1 MGCDV
6 APITVIMPVRDR
18 AAIVMR
24 ALGSVA
30 EQVPQPSHLILVDND
45 SSDATMSVLRDFA
58 YARSGGAMK
67 ITIVAE
73 GRVGAS
79 AARNAGLALAD
90 TDWVMFFDSDDLM
103 LPGHIAAAHSA
114 MRNNAHAKIIGWD
127 VLYRDLSGCVCK
139 KPFADSDVMYNCVV
153 HGTMATQRYM
163 ARTDLVRSAGG
174 WNEDVYAWVDIELGV
189 RLLSHVD
196 AGRDICYLR
205 REPTVQ
211 VNATACSITGVSFAA
226 KAGVWE
232 RAIDCIE
239 ASLAPADAWI
249 ADMKRAV
256 LAGLYRREG
265 ARLLSARLLRSMS
278 ASRHRLLWR
287 FVAAFTGLGLRG
299 GATIARVF
307 MPKKALV

>member
-1 MGCDV
+1 MGYDV
-6 APITVIMPVRDR
+6 APITVVMPVRNR
-18 AAIVMR
+18 AAMVMR
-24 ALGSVA
+24 ALASVA
-30 EQVPQPSHLILVDND
+30 AQIPQPSHLIVVDND
-45 SSDATMSVLRDFA
+45 SSDGTMSVLRDFA
-58 YARSGGAMK
+58 NARSEGVMR
-67 ITIVAE
+67 ITVVSE
-73 GRVGAS
+73 KRVGAS

-114 MRNNAHAKIIGWD
+114 IKNNVHAKIIGWD
-127 VLYRDLSGCVCK
+127 VLYRDLRGRVCK

-174 WNEDVYAWVDIELGV
+174 WNENLYAWVDIELGV

-196 AGRDICYLR
+196 ASRDILYLR
-205 REPTVQ
+205 SAPTVQ

-239 ASLAPADAWI
+239 AGLAPADAWI

-265 ARLLSARLLRSMS
+265 AGSLSAELMHILAESSHSRLWRLL
-278 ASRHRLLWR
+278 
-287 FVAAFTGLGLRG
+287 VAFTGLGLRG
-299 GATIARVF
+299 GASIARVF
-307 MPKKALV
+307 MPKNALI